1 MTLNDFSTLVRQARS
16 HRRYS
21 HSAAISRDTVTQL
34 VDIARNIP
42 SAMNAQ
48 PLRYRIVT
56 DAQECD
62 AIFQC
67 TNWAQGL
74 RTGPAPTPQERPS
87 AWIVIVSVPTK
98 IDPGI
103 DIGIAAQT
111 INLAAAAAGYRTCML
126 LSIDRVKIR
135 QVLNLPADAKIE
147 LLISVG
153 KPGEQVAIE
162 ELAADSQM
170 PYWRTPDQV
179 HHVPKRRLADV
190 IIG

>member
-1 MTLNDFSTLVRQARS
+1 MTLTDFSTLVRQARS
-16 HRRYS
+16 HRRYTN
-21 HSAAISRDTVTQL
+21 SAAISRETVIQL
-34 VDIARNIP
+34 VDTARNIP

-48 PLRYRIVT
+48 PLRYRVIT
-56 DAQECD
+56 DAKECD

-74 RTGPAPTPQERPS
+74 RTGPAPTPQERPA
-87 AWIVIVSVPTK
+87 AWILIISVPTK

-111 INLAAAAAGYRTCML
+111 INLAAAAAGYCTCML
-126 LSIDRVKIR
+126 LSIDRAKIR
-135 QVLNLPADAKIE
+135 QLLNLPADIKIE
-147 LLISVG
+147 LLISLG

-162 ELAADSQM
+162 ELTADSQM

-179 HHVPKRRLADV
+179 HHVPKRKLADV
-190 IIG
+190 LIG